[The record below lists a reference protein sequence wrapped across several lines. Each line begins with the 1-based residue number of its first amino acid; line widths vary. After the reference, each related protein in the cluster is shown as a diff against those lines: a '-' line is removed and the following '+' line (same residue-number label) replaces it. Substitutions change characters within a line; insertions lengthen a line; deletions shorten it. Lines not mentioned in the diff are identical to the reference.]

1 MRTLTQYIHEY
12 MEGRERNVF
21 DNRIRVISERI
32 AIEKLVKS
40 FDKQK
45 PSRTEYAD
53 HKKRFK

>member
-45 PSRTEYAD
+45 PSRT
-53 HKKRFK
+53 